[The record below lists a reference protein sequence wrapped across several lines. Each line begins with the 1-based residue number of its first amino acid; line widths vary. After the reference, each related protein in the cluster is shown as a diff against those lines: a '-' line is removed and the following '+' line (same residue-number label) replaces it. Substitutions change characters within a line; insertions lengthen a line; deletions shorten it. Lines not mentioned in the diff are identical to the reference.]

1 MPNAVI
7 PEFIDSKA
15 VRALPEFANLSRYGG
30 ATYEANLEAAAK
42 RAYLLRDEM
51 HRRAMQISS
60 FPARDLLGTGYQLD
74 KNSISLGEEIPASSI
89 AILRSA
95 ALESRE
101 SLPLA
106 RAAQKVAGAK
116 NPSSAFYGEDL
127 EKSLAF
133 FVQFLRSD
141 DPNLTVDETVDS
153 ILERGVKF
161 TPARGSENISP
172 FGSIRVP
179 FKVTRTE
186 QTKNGFV
193 TPSVDMS
200 PYRAS
205 VGALNNF
212 YSNNLTPTSL
222 RPEKTSLVISATN
235 ELASAEYTRV
245 TTLVKKDGFS
255 GVQGVNIATNTY
267 GNVVPMTNEN
277 ESLDLVASTVTNN
290 TIIINHES
298 ASKTTSAFQIDP
310 VIETVLHEYGH
321 TVESNTLGVTWG
333 WNANSKTEAYAEVKA
348 RKVSEYGENNIREH
362 FAESFAKYLG
372 AGQASKEFRDFLE
385 NQVGIKELSLDTLVP
400 KAFQN
405 DTFVDGLEKYI
416 NESVDLGGYTL
427 KITSKSN
434 NTKDADL
441 RSLLKRKGDSRH
453 LGISITWEGNVYD
466 SQGRSTGGAGLSRN
480 LKVDPITGEIIVNH
494 LQFKL
499 GDSVQGLGLGD
510 KITKATVEYY
520 KSMEVDRITTS
531 AAATDGYPN
540 GAYMWA
546 LQGFDFADP
555 FERDLYHNR
564 TKLAYAGL
572 SEYAADSERYDSMN
586 FEEASREIARKTN
599 FDQAALML
607 LITELRRSGWVISN
621 DLLNQLKSVADK
633 SDVEI
638 TPKLIAEIGRGN
650 KKEKGKE
657 FSTLGRHIMVKTKSG
672 WKAVMELKN

>member
-74 KNSISLGEEIPASSI
+74 RNSISLGEEIPASSI
-89 AILRSA
+89 SILRNA
-95 ALESRE
+95 AFDSQDLSF
-101 SLPLA
+101 A
-106 RAAQKVAGAK
+106 RAVVKVAGAK
-116 NPSSAFYGEDL
+116 NPSSNFYNEQF

-141 DPNLTVDETVDS
+141 DPNLTIDETVDG

-161 TPARGSENISP
+161 TPSSGSESVSP

-205 VGALNNF
+205 VGVLNNF
-212 YSNNLTPTSL
+212 YSNNLTPAAL

-235 ELASAEYTRV
+235 ELAAAEYTRV

-267 GNVVPMTNEN
+267 GNVVPMAKEN
-277 ESLDLVASTVTNN
+277 ESLDLIASTVTNN

-298 ASKTTSAFQIDP
+298 ASKTPSAFRIDP

-321 TVESNTLGVTWG
+321 TVESNILGVTWG
-333 WNANSKTEAYAEVKA
+333 WDSNSNTEAYAEVKA

-372 AGQASKEFRDFLE
+372 SGQASKEFKDFLE
-385 NQVGIKELSLDTLVP
+385 NQVGIKELSLETLLP
-400 KAFQN
+400 KIFQN
-405 DTFVDGLEKYI
+405 DNFVDGLEKYL
-416 NESVDLGGYTL
+416 NENADLGGYTV
-427 KITSKSN
+427 KITSKGN
-434 NTKDADL
+434 NTKNVDL
-441 RSLLKRKGDSRH
+441 RALLNRKGSSRH
-453 LGISITWEGNVYD
+453 LSVGLSWEASVID
-466 SQGRSTGGAGLSRN
+466 SQGRDTGGSGMSRA
-480 LKVDPITGEIIVNH
+480 LKVDPNTGEITVSH
-494 LQFKL
+494 LSFKL
-499 GDSVQGLGLGD
+499 GDSVQGLGLGE
-510 KITKATVEYY
+510 KITKAAIEYY
-520 KSMEVDRITTS
+520 KSVGVDRIKTS
-531 AAATDGYPN
+531 AAATDSYPN

-546 LQGFDFADP
+546 LQGFDFADSA
-555 FERDLYHNR
+555 ERDMYHKR
-564 TKLAYAGL
+564 VKLAYAAL
-572 SEYAADSERYDSMN
+572 SEYAADSERYNSMD
-586 FEEASREIARKTN
+586 FMEVSREIARKTN
-599 FDQAALML
+599 SDQTPL
-607 LITELRRSGWVISN
+607 LQLIAELRRNGWVISN
-621 DLLNQLKSVADK
+621 DLLNQLKSVADRNG
-633 SDVEI
+633 VEV
-638 TPKLIAEIGRGN
+638 TAKLIAEIGRGN
-650 KKEKGKE
+650 KKDKGKK
-657 FSTLGRHIMVKTKSG
+657 FSTLGRHIMVATARG
-672 WKAVMELKN
+672 WSAVMELKN